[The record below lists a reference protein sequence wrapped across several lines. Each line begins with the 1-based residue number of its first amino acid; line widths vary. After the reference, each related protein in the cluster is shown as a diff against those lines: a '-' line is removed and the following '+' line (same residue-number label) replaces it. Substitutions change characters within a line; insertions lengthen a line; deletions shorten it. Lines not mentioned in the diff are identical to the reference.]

1 MEKNHSQSS
10 LPKPQIRYNKETDET
25 TIRVLHDDGWHDI
38 DQPKTENMSEQR
50 KLLNAI
56 ACIVMTTPESEKH
69 DLHDE
74 LLFVDG
80 WLAEQYLLLDSN
92 ELP

>member
-1 MEKNHSQSS
+1 
-10 LPKPQIRYNKETDET
+10 
-25 TIRVLHDDGWHDI
+25 
-38 DQPKTENMSEQR
+38 MSEQR